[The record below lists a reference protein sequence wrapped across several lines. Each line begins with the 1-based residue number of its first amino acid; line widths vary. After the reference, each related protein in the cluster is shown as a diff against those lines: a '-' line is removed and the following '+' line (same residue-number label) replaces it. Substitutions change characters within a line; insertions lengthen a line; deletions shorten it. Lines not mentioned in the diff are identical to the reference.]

1 MFKEFFK
8 FELQTRLRQPMMY
21 IFLIVNF
28 LLIYSAS
35 VSDNIQVGQD
45 LGNVNVNSPF
55 AIMFYPAMMTFIGLL
70 MVTAFM
76 NTAALRDYSVKYDQ
90 ILFATPLSKW
100 GYLGGRFFG
109 AIIAATLPAIGIYL
123 AIFLAGYSSW
133 WVDAEQ
139 VGPFYFGAYL
149 NSFLLLVL
157 PNTLFIG
164 AIIFALAALFRSNV
178 ISFLGA
184 IILLVGY
191 GVTASLMSDL
201 DNEMIVK
208 LMDPLAINTLTLETK
223 YWTMDD
229 KNSLWLGFSGP
240 LLLNRLIWT
249 VVALFIFALTYWR
262 FSFTRR
268 RERKKRKASSG
279 EMSPRL
285 AIGQA
290 MELPKARVRDG
301 FGAALSQ
308 LWHQSRVEFWGI
320 AKSTAFIIIL
330 IAGGLNMGFGIQYV
344 DQWLGTGNHPA
355 TYLMVDAIRGTL
367 YLFLFG
373 IIMYYSGVI
382 VWKERDAKMDEFYD
396 ASPFPNWVPLVAK
409 FLALVGMVA
418 AVLVLGIIIG
428 VATQA
433 GKGYTN
439 FELGVYLREFLVY
452 DLSGFT
458 LIIMLALLI
467 QTLVNNKYLGYLLFL
482 VVIAANAFIW
492 SPLDVSSNL
501 VVLGGTPSYTYSDM
515 NAWGPFENGLRWFH
529 IYWLC
534 FTVLLAILASVYWV
548 RGKANTFA
556 QRSNIA
562 KLRFNR
568 PTVFLTA
575 GVGVLWLLVGGF
587 LYYQTKVINTITP
600 SDVLDERRASYER
613 IYKKYEGIAQPRIVS
628 VDYEIDIFPEERDF
642 LAKAKMWV
650 VNKHNIAL
658 DSLHFTTP
666 ADFKMTATI
675 PGATLA
681 VNDTTLRYQ
690 IYALAKPMAPGDS
703 MLIEIE
709 SNYISK
715 GIENEVSNLQV
726 VENGTFVNNS
736 AFMPT
741 FGYDASR
748 ELSSRDDRRENELPK
763 RPRMPELT
771 HDCTK
776 SCANTYISSDADWVD
791 VRSVLSTSPDQVAIA
806 PGSLVREW
814 EENGRRYFE
823 YALDHK
829 ALNFYSFISGA
840 FEIERD
846 VWNGPSGET
855 VDVEIYYHP
864 GHEYNVD
871 KMVKSVKHSL
881 TYCSANFGPYPHTQ
895 ARIIE
900 FPRYASFAQAFP
912 GTMPYS
918 ESIGF
923 MADLREEDA
932 IDGVYYVVAHEMAHQ
947 WWAHQV
953 IGALVQGATM
963 MSETFAQ
970 YSALM
975 VMEEEY
981 GKDKMKQFL
990 EYEMDR
996 YLRGRSGE
1004 REGEQPLL
1012 YNENQAYIHYRK
1024 GSVVMYALR
1033 EYIGEDSLNAALR
1046 QYVDAVAYQEAPY
1059 TTSLEC
1065 IEFIKAATPDS
1076 LQYLIEDMFETIT
1089 LYSNRT
1095 TDATYKE
1102 LPDGRYE
1109 VSLEV
1114 EVAKF
1119 RADSVGRESPIEFN
1133 DWIEIGVLAEAE
1145 EGKQNNR
1152 MLKVER
1158 HRINSPTASFKLIVD
1173 KEPVEAGIDPN
1184 YLLIDRFPDDN
1195 VKKLTRL
1202 DES

>member
-1 MFKEFFK
+1 MFKEFFQ
-8 FELQTRLRQPMMY
+8 FELRTRLRQPMVY
-21 IFLIVNF
+21 IFIIVNF

-35 VSDNIQVGQD
+35 VSDSIQVGQD

-55 AIMFYPAMMTFIGLL
+55 ALMMYPAWMTFISLL

-76 NTAALRDYSVKYDQ
+76 NTSALRDYSVKYDQ
-90 ILFATPLSKW
+90 ILFSTPLSKW
-100 GYLGGRFFG
+100 GYLGGRFTG
-109 AIIAATLPAIGIYL
+109 AVLAATLPALGIYL
-123 AIFLAGYSSW
+123 GIFLASLSGW
-133 WVDAEQ
+133 WVDADQ
-139 VGPFYFGAYL
+139 VGPFYLGAYL
-149 NSFLLLVL
+149 NSFLLIVL

-164 AIIFALAALFRSNV
+164 AIIFALAALFRSSV

-191 GVTASLMSDL
+191 GVTASLMADL
-201 DNEMIVK
+201 DNEAVVK
-208 LMDPLAINTLTLETK
+208 LMDPLAINTLALETK

-229 KNSLWLGFSGP
+229 KNTTWLGFSGA
-240 LLLNRLIWT
+240 LLLNRLLWT
-249 VVALFIFALTYWR
+249 GVSLAIFAFTYWR

-268 RERKKRKASSG
+268 RARKKGKAATT
-279 EMSPRL
+279 EASPRL
-285 AIGQA
+285 VVGQT
-290 MELPKARVRDG
+290 EPLPAVAVNDSLG
-301 FGAALSQ
+301 TALSQ
-308 LWHQSRVEFWGI
+308 LWHQTKLEFWGI
-320 AKSTAFIIIL
+320 AKSTAFIVIL

-344 DQWLGTGNHPA
+344 DQWFGTGNHPV

-396 ASPFPNWVPLVAK
+396 ASPFPTWVPMVAK
-409 FLALVGMVA
+409 FFAMVGMVA
-418 AVLVLGIIIG
+418 AILILGIFIG

-439 FELGVYLREFLVY
+439 FEFGVYAREFLLY
-452 DLSGFT
+452 DLNGFA
-458 LIIMLALLI
+458 LYIMLALLI
-467 QTLVNNKYLGYLLFL
+467 QSLVNNKYLGYLVFL

-501 VVLGGTPSYTYSDM
+501 LIFGGTPSYTYSDM
-515 NAWGPFENGLRWFH
+515 NAWGPYETGLRWFNL
-529 IYWLC
+529 YWLA
-534 FTVLLAILASVYWV
+534 FMVLLGIAAALFWV

-556 QRSNIA
+556 QRSSIA
-562 KLRFNR
+562 RLRFDR
-568 PTVFLTA
+568 STVMLSA
-575 GVGVLWLLVGGF
+575 GVGLVWLFIGGF
-587 LYYQTKVINTITP
+587 LYYQTKVVNTITP
-600 SDVLDERRASYER
+600 SDTLEERSASYER
-613 IYKKYEGIAQPRIVS
+613 TYKQYAGIAQPRIIS
-628 VDYEIDIFPEERDF
+628 VDYTIDIFPEERDF
-642 LAKAKMWV
+642 LAKAEMWV
-650 VNKHNIAL
+650 VNKHNVGL
-658 DSLHFTTP
+658 DSLHFSLP
-666 ADFKMTATI
+666 SEFKVTAEM
-675 PGATLA
+675 PGGEL
-681 VNDTTLRYQ
+681 VWNDTTLRYQ
-690 IYALAKPMAPGDS
+690 IYKLDQPMAPGDS
-703 MLIEIE
+703 MLVKIASE
-709 SNYISK
+709 YISK
-715 GIENEVSNLQV
+715 GIENEVSNLSIV
-726 VENGTFVNNS
+726 PNGTFVNNG
-736 AFMPT
+736 AFMPG

-748 ELSSRDDRRENELPK
+748 ELSSRDDRRDKELPK
-763 RPRMPELT
+763 RPRMPKLKHECG
-771 HDCTK
+771 H
-776 SCANTYISSDADWVD
+776 SCANTYISSDSDWVD
-791 VRSVLSTSPDQVAIA
+791 VHSVLSTSSDQVAIA

-814 EENGRRYFE
+814 EEDGRRYFE
-823 YALDHK
+823 YELDHQ

-840 FEIERD
+840 YEVERD
-846 VWNGPSGET
+846 KWEGPTGEE

-881 TYCSANFGPYPHTQ
+881 SYCSSNFGPYPHSQ

-975 VMEEEY
+975 VMEEAY

-1046 QYVDAVAYQEAPY
+1046 RYVDDVAYQEAPY

-1065 IEFIKAATPDS
+1065 IEYIKAATPDS

-1095 TDATYKE
+1095 TEATYKE

-1109 VSLEV
+1109 VNFTVEV
-1114 EVAKF
+1114 EKF
-1119 RADSVGRESPIEFN
+1119 RADSLGHETEVVFN
-1133 DWIEIGVLAEAE
+1133 DWIELGVLAAAE

-1152 MLKVER
+1152 LLHSER
-1158 HRINSPTASFKLIVD
+1158 HRINSTMSTFTMIVD
-1173 KEPVEAGIDPN
+1173 EEPFEAGIDPN
-1184 YLLIDRFPDDN
+1184 YLLVDRFPEDN

-1202 DES
+1202 E